1 MIALRQI
8 HEVKSGAV
16 TVNLPA
22 HFRAKLVEIIILP
35 FEESKNGGSS
45 LQELLLEAPT
55 LTEDELQEFNRVRQ
69 WMSQWSVQV
78 F

>member
-16 TVNLPA
+16 TVTLPDN
-22 HFRAKLVEIIILP
+22 FRAKHVEVIILP
-35 FEESKNGGSS
+35 LEETGNGERS
-45 LQELLLEAPT
+45 LEDLLLEAPT
-55 LTEDELQEFNRVRQ
+55 LDEVELQEFENVKT
-69 WMSQWSVQV
+69 WMSQWNAPR

>member
-16 TVNLPA
+16 TLTLPDN
-22 HFRAKLVEIIILP
+22 FRAKRVEIIILP
-35 FEESKNGGSS
+35 LEETGNGERS
-45 LQELLLEAPT
+45 LEDLLLEAPT
-55 LTEDELQEFNRVRQ
+55 LNEDELQEFENVKT
-69 WMSQWSVQV
+69 WMSQWNASR